1 MSDLKRGLKMNKF
14 LKGLSLW
21 LIIIL
26 VVMLFARLM
35 RPQEYKEIDYSEFK
49 SYLRS
54 GRVMEALISEA
65 VIKGKFTNEQ
75 GEIVKFKTVPVEDP
89 KLVEELEA
97 YGVKYKGE
105 VKKNWLSVVLFNFG
119 PILLF
124 IFIWFMLIRS
134 MQAGGKQ
141 AMSFGRSR
149 AKLTDQSKQ
158 RVTFNDVA
166 GVDEAKEELQEIIA
180 FLMDPKKFQKLG
192 GKIPKG
198 VLLYGAPGSGKTLLA
213 KAVAGEARVPFFS
226 ASGSEFVEM
235 FVGVGASRVRD
246 LFNQGKKSAP
256 CLTGDTRIVLSDGRQ
271 LTIGDMYNKNM
282 IGTSVPA
289 MTEEF
294 KVGEAKVLKITRKQV
309 NLVYKIDTV
318 HTRIEATGNHLFP
331 VLKGGRLEW
340 IRADE
345 LQDGDYLA
353 APRKIK
359 VSSAQFECIDFLP
372 SQTRLYL
379 EDPRGKRRARF
390 VRVKDVKKNELNFQ
404 EIKAFTIGRGGWTD
418 STIFKM
424 PEYLNEELT
433 YLTGLIFSDGHI
445 GNRHLRFYNTNEH
458 LHKLLTKIVEK
469 NFAYKT
475 QEYRYSNCWTTDINN
490 SLIRQLVRNIQNN
503 ILRLPE
509 KLIAAWLS
517 GVFDGDGCV
526 SGEGNDP
533 KATISAWNEASNRL
547 IRDALHRIGIVPY
560 LPRHFTGNVEITGKK
575 SLSLFLERV
584 FPQHPEK
591 LKRLQNLN
599 LSGLSFSRLDVVP
612 LTTPHCLSK
621 GILQVIPLPAF
632 LFGVPASLWK
642 PTLPLHRLSPNVL
655 RLGNSIAVWDTNV
668 KEKQRLISPLLK
680 QEALQH
686 YLVSRYER
694 GVGAPASTIIQ
705 DIVDEIDQWRQK
717 AGKSITEELVSLK
730 QLVFGEVV
738 WSRVTK
744 IEKINKEVNVYDLCL
759 DRYHN
764 FVANN
769 IFVHNCLL
777 FIDELDAVGRHRFA
791 GIGGG
796 HDEREQT
803 LNQLLVEMDGFDT
816 KEGVILIAA
825 TNRPDV
831 LDPALLRPGRFDRH
845 IMVPNPDLKG
855 REEILKVHTRHIKLA
870 LDVDLKVI
878 ARRTPGF
885 VGSDIANLVNEA
897 ALLAAR
903 EDKTAVGM
911 KEVEEAIDRVIAG
924 PQRKSRMIS
933 EREKKIIAYHEAGH
947 TLVAKLIP
955 GTDPIHKVS
964 IIPRGPA
971 LGYTLQLPLEDKYLS
986 TKTEIIDK
994 MTVFLGGRAAE
1005 ELTFNELTTGAENDL
1020 HQATEIAHKM
1030 ICEYGMSDKL
1040 GPLTLRKKE
1049 TEIFLGRDFTKEK
1062 AYSEKTAQ
1070 MIDEE
1075 VKKIVED
1082 CRDRAKELLRKN
1094 KAKLARLA
1102 KALIEKEILVGEE
1115 VEEILKHGEEVSGKE
1130 KKNRTQDKTKKS
1142 GE

>member
-1 MSDLKRGLKMNKF
+1 MNKF

-26 VVMLFARLM
+26 VAMLFARLM
-35 RPQEYKEIDYSEFK
+35 KPQEYKEIDYSEFK
-49 SYLRS
+49 SYLKS
-54 GRVMEALISEA
+54 GQVVECLISET
-65 VIKGKFTNEQ
+65 VIKGEFRSEEGKL
-75 GEIVKFKTVPVEDP
+75 VKFKTVPVDDP

-105 VKKNWLSVVLFNFG
+105 VKRNWLSVVLFNFG

-124 IFIWFMLIRS
+124 IFIWWMLIRS

-141 AMSFGRSR
+141 AMSFGRTR
-149 AKLTDQSKQ
+149 AKLLDQSKQ
-158 RVTFNDVA
+158 KVTFNDVA

-180 FLMDPKKFQKLG
+180 FLKDPKKFQKLG

-213 KAVAGEARVPFFS
+213 KAVAGEAGVPFFS

-246 LFNQGKKSAP
+246 LFAQGRKNAP

-271 LTIGDMYNKNM
+271 FTIKEMYDKNM
-282 IGTSVPA
+282 IDTFVPA

-294 KVGEAKVLKITRKQV
+294 RMSEAKVLRVTRKQTK
-309 NLVYKIDTV
+309 LVYKIDTV
-318 HTRIEATGNHLFP
+318 HTKIEATANHLFP
-331 VLKGGRLEW
+331 VLKGGGLELV
-340 IRADE
+340 RADE
-345 LQDGDYLA
+345 LQEGDYLA

-359 VSSAQFECIDFLP
+359 VSSSQVECIDFLP
-372 SQTRLYL
+372 PETRLYP
-379 EDPRGKRRARF
+379 EDPRGKRR
-390 VRVKDVKKNELNFQ
+390 VRSVKVKDFKKHNLNFQ
-404 EIKAFTIGRGGWTD
+404 EIKAFKIGKGGWTD
-418 STIFKM
+418 SVIFKM
-424 PEYLNEELT
+424 PEYLNEELA

-445 GNRHLRFYNTNEH
+445 GGRYVRFYNTNAH
-458 LHKLLTKIVEK
+458 LHNLLTRIVEK
-469 NFAYKT
+469 NFGYKT
-475 QEYRYSNCWTTDINN
+475 QEYKYSNSNCWITDINN
-490 SLIRQLVRNIQNN
+490 SLIRQLVQNIQSN

-509 KLIAAWLS
+509 KLISSWLS
-517 GVFDGDGCV
+517 GVLDGDGCV

-533 KATISAWNEASNRL
+533 KVTIGAWDEASNRL
-547 IRDALHRIGIVPY
+547 TRDALHRVGIVPY
-560 LPRHFTGNVEITGKK
+560 LPQRFTGNIEITGKK
-575 SLSLFLERV
+575 SLLLFLEKV

-599 LSGLSFSRLDVVP
+599 LSGLNFSRLDVVP
-612 LTTPHCLSK
+612 VGDL
-621 GILQVIPLPAF
+621 
-632 LFGVPASLWK
+632 
-642 PTLPLHRLSPNVL
+642 LHQAR
-655 RLGNSIAVWDTNV
+655 RSI
-668 KEKQRLISPLLK
+668 EMGQR
-680 QEALQH
+680 QFVQTGRYRGH
-686 YLVSRYER
+686 YVSRYER
-694 GVGAPASTIIQ
+694 GIGAPASTIIQ

-717 AGKSITEELVSLK
+717 AGKSVTEELVSLK
-730 QLVFGEVV
+730 QLVFGEVM
-738 WSRVTK
+738 WSKVTR
-744 IEKINKEVNVYDLCL
+744 IEKISKKVNVYDLCL
-759 DRYHN
+759 NRYHN

-777 FIDELDAVGRHRFA
+777 FVDELDAVGRHRFA

-855 REEILKVHTRHIKLA
+855 REEILQVHTRHVKLA
-870 LDVDLKVI
+870 PEVDLKVI

-903 EDKTAVGM
+903 EDKKAVGM
-911 KEVEEAIDRVIAG
+911 RELEEAIDRVIAG

-986 TKTEIIDK
+986 TKTEITDK
-994 MTVFLGGRAAE
+994 LTVFLGGRAAE

-1030 ICEYGMSDKL
+1030 VCEYGMSDKV
-1040 GPLTLRKKE
+1040 GPLTLRKKDS
-1049 TEIFLGRDFTKEK
+1049 EIFLGRDFVKEK
-1062 AYSEKTAQ
+1062 AYSEKTAE
-1070 MIDEE
+1070 MIDQE

-1094 KAKLARLA
+1094 MAKLDRLA
-1102 KALIEKEILVGEE
+1102 KALMEKEILVGEE
-1115 VEEILKHGEEVSGKE
+1115 VEEILKHAKEISNNE
-1130 KKNRTQDKTKKS
+1130 KKSRTQDRTTKS

>member
-1 MSDLKRGLKMNKF
+1 MNKL
-14 LKGLSLW
+14 LKGLSIW

-26 VVMLFARLM
+26 VAMLFARLM

-49 SYLRS
+49 NYLKS
-54 GRVMEALISEA
+54 GQVVEALISETT
-65 VIKGKFTNEQ
+65 IRGTFTNEK
-75 GEIVKFKTVPVEDP
+75 GEQVKFKTVPVEDP
-89 KLVEELEA
+89 KLVEELET

-105 VKKNWLSVVLFNFG
+105 VKRNWFSVVLFNFG

-124 IFIWFMLIRS
+124 VFIWLMLIRS

-141 AMSFGRSR
+141 AMSFGRTR
-149 AKLTDQSKQ
+149 AKLFDQSKQ
-158 RVTFNDVA
+158 RVTFADVA
-166 GVDEAKEELQEIIA
+166 GVDEAKEELEEIIA
-180 FLMDPKKFQKLG
+180 FLKDPKKFQRLG

-198 VLLYGAPGSGKTLLA
+198 VLLYGAPGTGKTLLA
-213 KAVAGEARVPFFS
+213 KAVAGEAGVPFFS

-246 LFNQGKKSAP
+246 LFAQGRKNAP

-271 LTIGDMYNKNM
+271 FTIEEMYDKNM
-282 IGTSVPA
+282 IDTFVPA
-289 MTEEF
+289 MNEEF
-294 KVGEAKVLKITRKQV
+294 KVSEAKVLKITRKQSD
-309 NLVYKIDTV
+309 LVYKIDTV

-331 VLKGGRLEW
+331 VLKRGRLQW

-359 VSSAQFECIDFLP
+359 VSSSQVECIGFLP
-372 SQTRLYL
+372 PETRLYP
-379 EDPRGKRRARF
+379 EDPRGKRRARS
-390 VRVKDVKKNELNFQ
+390 VKVKDFKKHNLDFQ
-404 EIKAFTIGRGGWTD
+404 EIKAFKIGRGGWTD
-418 STIFKM
+418 SVIFKM
-424 PEYLNEELT
+424 PEYLNEELA

-445 GNRHLRFYNTNEH
+445 GGRYLRFYNTNGH
-458 LHKLLTKIVEK
+458 LHRLLTKIVEK
-469 NFAYKT
+469 NFGYKT
-475 QEYRYSNCWTTDINN
+475 QEYKYSNNNCWVTDINN
-490 SLIRQLVRNIQNN
+490 SLIRQVVQNIQNN
-503 ILRLPE
+503 ILRFPE
-509 KLIAAWLS
+509 KLISSWIS

-533 KATISAWNEASNRL
+533 KVIIGAWDEASNRL
-547 IRDALHRIGIVPY
+547 IRDALHRVGIVPY
-560 LPRHFTGNVEITGKK
+560 LPQRFTGNIEITGKK
-575 SLSLFLERV
+575 SLLVFLEKV

-599 LSGLSFSRLDVVP
+599 LSGLNFSRLDVVP
-612 LTTPHCLSK
+612 VGDL
-621 GILQVIPLPAF
+621 
-632 LFGVPASLWK
+632 
-642 PTLPLHRLSPNVL
+642 LHQAR
-655 RLGNSIAVWDTNV
+655 RSI
-668 KEKQRLISPLLK
+668 EMGQR
-680 QEALQH
+680 QFVQTGQYRGH
-686 YLVSRYER
+686 YVSRYER
-694 GVGAPASTIIQ
+694 GIGAPASTIIQ

-717 AGKSITEELVSLK
+717 AGKSVTEELVSLK
-730 QLVFGEVV
+730 QLVFGEVM
-738 WSRVTK
+738 WSKVRK
-744 IEKINKEVNVYDLCL
+744 IEKINKTVNVYDLCL

-764 FVANN
+764 FIANN

-777 FIDELDAVGRHRFA
+777 FVDELDAVGRHRFA

-855 REEILKVHTRHIKLA
+855 REEILKVHTRRIKLA
-870 LDVDLKVI
+870 PDVDLRVI

-903 EDKTAVGM
+903 EDKKAVGM
-911 KEVEEAIDRVIAG
+911 RELEEAIDRVIAG

-971 LGYTLQLPLEDKYLS
+971 LGYTLQLPLEDKYLA
-986 TKTEIIDK
+986 TKTEIVNK
-994 MTVFLGGRAAE
+994 LTVFLGGRAAE
-1005 ELTFNELTTGAENDL
+1005 ELSFNELTTGAENDL
-1020 HQATEIAHKM
+1020 HQATEVAHKM
-1030 ICEYGMSDKL
+1030 VCEYGMSDKV
-1040 GPLTLRKKE
+1040 GPLTLRQKE

-1062 AYSEKTAQ
+1062 AYSEKTAEI
-1070 MIDEE
+1070 IDEE
-1075 VKKIVED
+1075 VKRIVEE
-1082 CRDRAKELLRKN
+1082 CKVRAKNLLSKN
-1094 KAKLARLA
+1094 KTKLDRLA
-1102 KALIEKEILVGEE
+1102 KALMEKEILVGEE
-1115 VEEILKHGEEVSGKE
+1115 VEEILKREEEVSGNRE
-1130 KKNRTQDKTKKS
+1130 KSRTRDTNRKS
-1142 GE
+1142 RK

>member
-1 MSDLKRGLKMNKF
+1 MSDLKKGLKTNKF

-35 RPQEYKEIDYSEFK
+35 RPQEYKEIGYSEFK

-54 GRVMEALISEA
+54 SQVVEVLISEA
-65 VIKGKFTNEQ
+65 MIKGEFRSET
-75 GEIVKFKTVPVEDP
+75 GEPVKFKTVPVEDP

-105 VKKNWLSVVLFNFG
+105 VRKNWFSVILFNFG

-124 IFIWFMLIRS
+124 VFIWFMLIRS
-134 MQAGGKQ
+134 MQSGGKQ

-158 RVTFNDVA
+158 KVTFADVA
-166 GVDEAKEELQEIIA
+166 GVDEAKEELQEIIS
-180 FLMDPKKFQKLG
+180 FLKEPKKFQRLG

-198 VLLYGAPGSGKTLLA
+198 VLLYGVPGSGKTLLA
-213 KAVAGEARVPFFS
+213 KAVAGEAGVPFFS

-256 CLTGDTRIVLSDGRQ
+256 
-271 LTIGDMYNKNM
+271 
-282 IGTSVPA
+282 
-289 MTEEF
+289 
-294 KVGEAKVLKITRKQV
+294 
-309 NLVYKIDTV
+309 
-318 HTRIEATGNHLFP
+318 
-331 VLKGGRLEW
+331 
-340 IRADE
+340 
-345 LQDGDYLA
+345 
-353 APRKIK
+353 
-359 VSSAQFECIDFLP
+359 
-372 SQTRLYL
+372 
-379 EDPRGKRRARF
+379 
-390 VRVKDVKKNELNFQ
+390 
-404 EIKAFTIGRGGWTD
+404 
-418 STIFKM
+418 
-424 PEYLNEELT
+424 
-433 YLTGLIFSDGHI
+433 
-445 GNRHLRFYNTNEH
+445 
-458 LHKLLTKIVEK
+458 
-469 NFAYKT
+469 
-475 QEYRYSNCWTTDINN
+475 
-490 SLIRQLVRNIQNN
+490 
-503 ILRLPE
+503 
-509 KLIAAWLS
+509 
-517 GVFDGDGCV
+517 
-526 SGEGNDP
+526 
-533 KATISAWNEASNRL
+533 
-547 IRDALHRIGIVPY
+547 
-560 LPRHFTGNVEITGKK
+560 
-575 SLSLFLERV
+575 
-584 FPQHPEK
+584 
-591 LKRLQNLN
+591 
-599 LSGLSFSRLDVVP
+599 
-612 LTTPHCLSK
+612 
-621 GILQVIPLPAF
+621 
-632 LFGVPASLWK
+632 
-642 PTLPLHRLSPNVL
+642 
-655 RLGNSIAVWDTNV
+655 
-668 KEKQRLISPLLK
+668 
-680 QEALQH
+680 
-686 YLVSRYER
+686 
-694 GVGAPASTIIQ
+694 
-705 DIVDEIDQWRQK
+705 
-717 AGKSITEELVSLK
+717 
-730 QLVFGEVV
+730 
-738 WSRVTK
+738 
-744 IEKINKEVNVYDLCL
+744 
-759 DRYHN
+759 
-764 FVANN
+764 
-769 IFVHNCLL
+769 CLL

-855 REEILKVHTRHIKLA
+855 REEILKVHTRNIKLGPE
-870 LDVDLKVI
+870 VDLKVI

-903 EDKTAVGM
+903 EDKKAVEI
-911 KEVEEAIDRVIAG
+911 KEFEEAIDRVIAG

-947 TLVAKLIP
+947 ALVAKLIP

-994 MTVFLGGRAAE
+994 LTVFLGGRASE

-1020 HQATEIAHKM
+1020 QQATEIAHKM

-1049 TEIFLGRDFTKEK
+1049 SEIFLGRDFTKEK

-1070 MIDEE
+1070 IIDEE

-1082 CRDRAKELLRKN
+1082 CRDRAKDLLKKN
-1094 KAKLARLA
+1094 KAKLDRLA
-1102 KALIEKEILVGEE
+1102 KALIEKEILAGEE
-1115 VEEILKHGEEVSGKE
+1115 VEKILKHGEEVSASE
-1130 KKNRTQDKTKKS
+1130 KKNRTKDTTKKS

>member
-1 MSDLKRGLKMNKF
+1 LSDLKKGLNMNKF

-49 SYLRS
+49 SYLKS
-54 GRVMEALISEA
+54 GRVMETLISEA

-89 KLVEELEA
+89 KLVEELET

-105 VKKNWLSVVLFNFG
+105 VKRNWLSVVLFNFG

-124 IFIWFMLIRS
+124 VFIWFMLIRS

-166 GVDEAKEELQEIIA
+166 GVDEAKEELEEIIA
-180 FLMDPKKFQKLG
+180 FLKEPKKFQRLG

-213 KAVAGEARVPFFS
+213 KAVAGEAGVPFFS

-256 CLTGDTRIVLSDGRQ
+256 
-271 LTIGDMYNKNM
+271 
-282 IGTSVPA
+282 
-289 MTEEF
+289 
-294 KVGEAKVLKITRKQV
+294 
-309 NLVYKIDTV
+309 
-318 HTRIEATGNHLFP
+318 
-331 VLKGGRLEW
+331 
-340 IRADE
+340 
-345 LQDGDYLA
+345 
-353 APRKIK
+353 
-359 VSSAQFECIDFLP
+359 
-372 SQTRLYL
+372 
-379 EDPRGKRRARF
+379 
-390 VRVKDVKKNELNFQ
+390 
-404 EIKAFTIGRGGWTD
+404 
-418 STIFKM
+418 
-424 PEYLNEELT
+424 
-433 YLTGLIFSDGHI
+433 
-445 GNRHLRFYNTNEH
+445 
-458 LHKLLTKIVEK
+458 
-469 NFAYKT
+469 
-475 QEYRYSNCWTTDINN
+475 
-490 SLIRQLVRNIQNN
+490 
-503 ILRLPE
+503 
-509 KLIAAWLS
+509 
-517 GVFDGDGCV
+517 
-526 SGEGNDP
+526 
-533 KATISAWNEASNRL
+533 
-547 IRDALHRIGIVPY
+547 
-560 LPRHFTGNVEITGKK
+560 
-575 SLSLFLERV
+575 
-584 FPQHPEK
+584 
-591 LKRLQNLN
+591 
-599 LSGLSFSRLDVVP
+599 
-612 LTTPHCLSK
+612 
-621 GILQVIPLPAF
+621 
-632 LFGVPASLWK
+632 
-642 PTLPLHRLSPNVL
+642 
-655 RLGNSIAVWDTNV
+655 
-668 KEKQRLISPLLK
+668 
-680 QEALQH
+680 
-686 YLVSRYER
+686 
-694 GVGAPASTIIQ
+694 
-705 DIVDEIDQWRQK
+705 
-717 AGKSITEELVSLK
+717 
-730 QLVFGEVV
+730 
-738 WSRVTK
+738 
-744 IEKINKEVNVYDLCL
+744 
-759 DRYHN
+759 
-764 FVANN
+764 
-769 IFVHNCLL
+769 CLL

-855 REEILKVHTRHIKLA
+855 REEILKVHTRNIKLA
-870 LDVDLKVI
+870 PEVDLKVI

-885 VGSDIANLVNEA
+885 VGSDIANLVNEG

-903 EDKTAVGM
+903 EEKKAVGM
-911 KEVEEAIDRVIAG
+911 KEFEEAIDRVIAG

-994 MTVFLGGRAAE
+994 LTVFLGGRAAE

-1020 HQATEIAHKM
+1020 QQATEIAHKM

-1082 CRDRAKELLRKN
+1082 CRDRAKDLLKKN
-1094 KAKLARLA
+1094 KAKLTRLA

-1115 VEEILKHGEEVSGKE
+1115 VEEILKHEEKVSGKE
-1130 KKNRTQDKTKKS
+1130 KKNRTQDTTKKS

>member
-1 MSDLKRGLKMNKF
+1 LSDLKKGLNMNKF

-49 SYLRS
+49 SYLKS
-54 GRVMEALISEA
+54 GRVMETLISEA

-89 KLVEELEA
+89 KLVEELET

-105 VKKNWLSVVLFNFG
+105 VKRNWLSVVLFNFG

-124 IFIWFMLIRS
+124 VFIWFMLIRS

-166 GVDEAKEELQEIIA
+166 GVDEAKEELEEIIA
-180 FLMDPKKFQKLG
+180 FLKEPKKFQRLG

-213 KAVAGEARVPFFS
+213 KAVAGEAGVPFFS

-256 CLTGDTRIVLSDGRQ
+256 
-271 LTIGDMYNKNM
+271 
-282 IGTSVPA
+282 
-289 MTEEF
+289 
-294 KVGEAKVLKITRKQV
+294 
-309 NLVYKIDTV
+309 
-318 HTRIEATGNHLFP
+318 
-331 VLKGGRLEW
+331 
-340 IRADE
+340 
-345 LQDGDYLA
+345 
-353 APRKIK
+353 
-359 VSSAQFECIDFLP
+359 
-372 SQTRLYL
+372 
-379 EDPRGKRRARF
+379 
-390 VRVKDVKKNELNFQ
+390 
-404 EIKAFTIGRGGWTD
+404 
-418 STIFKM
+418 
-424 PEYLNEELT
+424 
-433 YLTGLIFSDGHI
+433 
-445 GNRHLRFYNTNEH
+445 
-458 LHKLLTKIVEK
+458 
-469 NFAYKT
+469 
-475 QEYRYSNCWTTDINN
+475 
-490 SLIRQLVRNIQNN
+490 
-503 ILRLPE
+503 
-509 KLIAAWLS
+509 
-517 GVFDGDGCV
+517 
-526 SGEGNDP
+526 
-533 KATISAWNEASNRL
+533 
-547 IRDALHRIGIVPY
+547 
-560 LPRHFTGNVEITGKK
+560 
-575 SLSLFLERV
+575 
-584 FPQHPEK
+584 
-591 LKRLQNLN
+591 
-599 LSGLSFSRLDVVP
+599 
-612 LTTPHCLSK
+612 
-621 GILQVIPLPAF
+621 
-632 LFGVPASLWK
+632 
-642 PTLPLHRLSPNVL
+642 
-655 RLGNSIAVWDTNV
+655 
-668 KEKQRLISPLLK
+668 
-680 QEALQH
+680 
-686 YLVSRYER
+686 
-694 GVGAPASTIIQ
+694 
-705 DIVDEIDQWRQK
+705 
-717 AGKSITEELVSLK
+717 
-730 QLVFGEVV
+730 
-738 WSRVTK
+738 
-744 IEKINKEVNVYDLCL
+744 
-759 DRYHN
+759 
-764 FVANN
+764 
-769 IFVHNCLL
+769 CLL

-855 REEILKVHTRHIKLA
+855 REEILKVHTRNIKLA
-870 LDVDLKVI
+870 PEVDLKVI

-885 VGSDIANLVNEA
+885 VGSDIANLVNEG

-903 EDKTAVGM
+903 EEKKAVGM
-911 KEVEEAIDRVIAG
+911 KEFEEAIDRVIAG

-994 MTVFLGGRAAE
+994 LTVFLGGRAAE

-1020 HQATEIAHKM
+1020 QQATEIAHKM

-1082 CRDRAKELLRKN
+1082 CRDRAKDLLKKN

-1102 KALIEKEILVGEE
+1102 KALVEKEILVGEE
-1115 VEEILKHGEEVSGKE
+1115 VEEILKHEEKVFASE
-1130 KKNRTQDKTKKS
+1130 KKNRTKDTTKKS

>member
-1 MSDLKRGLKMNKF
+1 MNKF

-26 VVMLFARLM
+26 VGMLFARLM

-54 GRVMEALISEA
+54 GQVGEVLISEA
-65 VIKGKFTNEQ
+65 LIKGTFTNEK
-75 GEIVKFKTVPVEDP
+75 GEVVKFRTVPVEDP

-105 VKKNWLSVVLFNFG
+105 VRKNWFSVVLFNFG

-149 AKLTDQSKQ
+149 AKLMDQSKQ
-158 RVTFNDVA
+158 RATFGDVA
-166 GVDEAKEELQEIIA
+166 GVEEAKEELQEIIA
-180 FLMDPKKFQKLG
+180 FLKDPKKFQKLG

-213 KAVAGEARVPFFS
+213 RAVAGEAGVPFFS

-246 LFNQGKKSAP
+246 LFTQGRKNAP
-256 CLTGDTRIVLSDGRQ
+256 CL
-271 LTIGDMYNKNM
+271 M
-282 IGTSVPA
+282 
-289 MTEEF
+289 
-294 KVGEAKVLKITRKQV
+294 
-309 NLVYKIDTV
+309 
-318 HTRIEATGNHLFP
+318 
-331 VLKGGRLEW
+331 
-340 IRADE
+340 
-345 LQDGDYLA
+345 
-353 APRKIK
+353 
-359 VSSAQFECIDFLP
+359 
-372 SQTRLYL
+372 
-379 EDPRGKRRARF
+379 
-390 VRVKDVKKNELNFQ
+390 
-404 EIKAFTIGRGGWTD
+404 
-418 STIFKM
+418 
-424 PEYLNEELT
+424 
-433 YLTGLIFSDGHI
+433 
-445 GNRHLRFYNTNEH
+445 
-458 LHKLLTKIVEK
+458 
-469 NFAYKT
+469 
-475 QEYRYSNCWTTDINN
+475 
-490 SLIRQLVRNIQNN
+490 
-503 ILRLPE
+503 
-509 KLIAAWLS
+509 
-517 GVFDGDGCV
+517 
-526 SGEGNDP
+526 
-533 KATISAWNEASNRL
+533 
-547 IRDALHRIGIVPY
+547 
-560 LPRHFTGNVEITGKK
+560 
-575 SLSLFLERV
+575 
-584 FPQHPEK
+584 
-591 LKRLQNLN
+591 
-599 LSGLSFSRLDVVP
+599 
-612 LTTPHCLSK
+612 
-621 GILQVIPLPAF
+621 
-632 LFGVPASLWK
+632 
-642 PTLPLHRLSPNVL
+642 
-655 RLGNSIAVWDTNV
+655 
-668 KEKQRLISPLLK
+668 
-680 QEALQH
+680 
-686 YLVSRYER
+686 
-694 GVGAPASTIIQ
+694 
-705 DIVDEIDQWRQK
+705 
-717 AGKSITEELVSLK
+717 
-730 QLVFGEVV
+730 
-738 WSRVTK
+738 
-744 IEKINKEVNVYDLCL
+744 
-759 DRYHN
+759 
-764 FVANN
+764 
-769 IFVHNCLL
+769 

-816 KEGVILIAA
+816 REGVILIAA

-870 LDVDLKVI
+870 PEVDLKVI

-885 VGSDIANLVNEA
+885 VGSDIANLVNES

-903 EDKTAVGM
+903 EDKKAVGM
-911 KEVEEAIDRVIAG
+911 KELEEAIDRVIAG

-971 LGYTLQLPLEDKYLS
+971 LGYTLQLPLEDKYLA
-986 TKTEIIDK
+986 TKTEITNK
-994 MTVFLGGRAAE
+994 LTVFLGGRAAE

-1030 ICEYGMSDKL
+1030 VCEYGMSDKV

-1049 TEIFLGRDFTKEK
+1049 SEIFLGRDFAKEK

-1070 MIDEE
+1070 MIDQE
-1075 VKKIVED
+1075 VKKIMED
-1082 CRDRAKELLRKN
+1082 CRNRAKELLGKN
-1094 KAKLARLA
+1094 RAKLDRLA

-1115 VEEILKHGEEVSGKE
+1115 VEKILKHGEEVSPGE
-1130 KKNRTQDKTKKS
+1130 KKSRTQGTTKKS

>member
-1 MSDLKRGLKMNKF
+1 MSDLKKGLNMNKF

-35 RPQEYKEIDYSEFK
+35 RPQEYKEIGYSEFK

-54 GRVMEALISEA
+54 GQVVEALISEA
-65 VIKGKFTNEQ
+65 MIKGEFRNET
-75 GEIVKFKTVPVEDP
+75 GEPVKFKTVPVEDP

-105 VKKNWLSVVLFNFG
+105 VKRNWFSVILFNFG

-124 IFIWFMLIRS
+124 VFIWFMLIRS
-134 MQAGGKQ
+134 MQSGGKQ

-158 RVTFNDVA
+158 RVTFADVA
-166 GVDEAKEELQEIIA
+166 GVDEAKEELQEIIS
-180 FLMDPKKFQKLG
+180 FLKEPKKFQRLG

-198 VLLYGAPGSGKTLLA
+198 VLLYGVPGSGKTLLA
-213 KAVAGEARVPFFS
+213 KAVAGEAGVPFFS

-256 CLTGDTRIVLSDGRQ
+256 
-271 LTIGDMYNKNM
+271 
-282 IGTSVPA
+282 
-289 MTEEF
+289 
-294 KVGEAKVLKITRKQV
+294 
-309 NLVYKIDTV
+309 
-318 HTRIEATGNHLFP
+318 
-331 VLKGGRLEW
+331 
-340 IRADE
+340 
-345 LQDGDYLA
+345 
-353 APRKIK
+353 
-359 VSSAQFECIDFLP
+359 
-372 SQTRLYL
+372 
-379 EDPRGKRRARF
+379 
-390 VRVKDVKKNELNFQ
+390 
-404 EIKAFTIGRGGWTD
+404 
-418 STIFKM
+418 
-424 PEYLNEELT
+424 
-433 YLTGLIFSDGHI
+433 
-445 GNRHLRFYNTNEH
+445 
-458 LHKLLTKIVEK
+458 
-469 NFAYKT
+469 
-475 QEYRYSNCWTTDINN
+475 
-490 SLIRQLVRNIQNN
+490 
-503 ILRLPE
+503 
-509 KLIAAWLS
+509 
-517 GVFDGDGCV
+517 
-526 SGEGNDP
+526 
-533 KATISAWNEASNRL
+533 
-547 IRDALHRIGIVPY
+547 
-560 LPRHFTGNVEITGKK
+560 
-575 SLSLFLERV
+575 
-584 FPQHPEK
+584 
-591 LKRLQNLN
+591 
-599 LSGLSFSRLDVVP
+599 
-612 LTTPHCLSK
+612 
-621 GILQVIPLPAF
+621 
-632 LFGVPASLWK
+632 
-642 PTLPLHRLSPNVL
+642 
-655 RLGNSIAVWDTNV
+655 
-668 KEKQRLISPLLK
+668 
-680 QEALQH
+680 
-686 YLVSRYER
+686 
-694 GVGAPASTIIQ
+694 
-705 DIVDEIDQWRQK
+705 
-717 AGKSITEELVSLK
+717 
-730 QLVFGEVV
+730 
-738 WSRVTK
+738 
-744 IEKINKEVNVYDLCL
+744 
-759 DRYHN
+759 
-764 FVANN
+764 
-769 IFVHNCLL
+769 CLL

-855 REEILKVHTRHIKLA
+855 REEILKVHTRNIKLGPE
-870 LDVDLKVI
+870 VDLKVI

-903 EDKTAVGM
+903 EDKKAVEI
-911 KEVEEAIDRVIAG
+911 KEFEEAIDRVIAG

-947 TLVAKLIP
+947 ALVAKLIP

-994 MTVFLGGRAAE
+994 LTVFLGGRASE

-1020 HQATEIAHKM
+1020 QQATEIAHKM

-1049 TEIFLGRDFTKEK
+1049 SEIFLGRDFTKEK

-1070 MIDEE
+1070 IIDEE

-1082 CRDRAKELLRKN
+1082 CRDRAKDLLKKN
-1094 KAKLARLA
+1094 KAKLDRLA
-1102 KALIEKEILVGEE
+1102 KALIEKEILAGEE
-1115 VEEILKHGEEVSGKE
+1115 VEKILKHGEEVSASE
-1130 KKNRTQDKTKKS
+1130 KKNRTKDTTKKS